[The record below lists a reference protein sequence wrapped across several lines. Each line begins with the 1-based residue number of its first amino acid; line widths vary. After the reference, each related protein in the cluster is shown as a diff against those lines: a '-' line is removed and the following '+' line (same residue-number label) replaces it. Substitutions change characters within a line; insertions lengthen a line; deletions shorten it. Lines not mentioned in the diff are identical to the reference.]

1 MAYQVISPIMN
12 YFLSNN
18 MAKNFAGIE
27 GEKCTL
33 IQLNP
38 PLDAAYQQPIYFN
51 SNTILDGDNA
61 TITAIELLGFDQLSA
76 APNGETPIDGAT
88 LFPYGVL
95 TISDLKRQIIAQL
108 PLTSLITANNNG
120 KLKFTFFETQVWQ
133 NCYIEFNIA
142 NVTDP
147 VNPILFNVY
156 YVPKIKN

>member
-18 MAKNFAGIE
+18 MAKNYAGIE
-27 GEKCTL
+27 GEKCAL

-38 PLDAAYQQPIYFN
+38 PLDAAFQQPIYFD
-51 SNTILDGDNA
+51 SNTMLDGDYA
-61 TITAIELLGFDQLSA
+61 TITAIELLGFNELSA
-76 APNGETPIDGAT
+76 APNGQTPIDGAT

-95 TISDLKRQIIAQL
+95 TISDLKRQVIAQL
-108 PLTSLITANNNG
+108 PLTSLLTDNNNG

-133 NCYIEFNIA
+133 NCYIEFNIN

>member
-1 MAYQVISPIMN
+1 
-12 YFLSNN
+12 
-18 MAKNFAGIE
+18 MAKNYAGIE
-27 GEKCTL
+27 GEKCAL

-38 PLDAAYQQPIYFN
+38 PLDAAFQQPIYFN
-51 SNTILDGDNA
+51 SNTMLDGDYA
-61 TITAIELLGFDQLSA
+61 TITAIELLGFDELSA
-76 APNGETPIDGAT
+76 APNGQTPIDGAT

-95 TISDLKRQIIAQL
+95 TISDLKRQVIAQL
-108 PLTSLITANNNG
+108 PLTSLLTANNNG